1 MYLKS
6 RDDTCADSL
15 KSPLNHPAFI
25 RIFPFALF
33 MLFIGLEESARFLDR
48 KGILLLGDHALYWI
62 YPVKAAMVGAVLIY
76 FRRGYPEIRFS
87 DLRRPAFTAA
97 SLLTGLGVF
106 WLWIK
111 MDWSFGTQGTPAGFD
126 PTVFEGPARTG
137 MTAVRLAGAVLV
149 VPVMEELFWRSFL
162 IRYIIGSNFSKIPVG
177 AFSWASFLITVVLFG
192 LEHNYFLA
200 GMMAGAAF
208 NLLLYYTRSISQC
221 ILAHA
226 VANLALGTYVLQ
238 TGQWRFW

>member
-1 MYLKS
+1 MKKE
-6 RDDTCADSL
+6 TF
-15 KSPLNHPAFI
+15 P

-33 MLFIGLEESARFLDR
+33 MLFIGLEEFARFLLD
-48 KGILLLGDHALYWI
+48 KGILHVEAHAIYWI
-62 YPVKAAMVGAVLIY
+62 YPVKAAAVGVALVFLRKHY
-76 FRRGYPEIRFS
+76 QELRLS
-87 DLRRPAFTAA
+87 DFGKPVFTAA
-97 SLLTGLGVF
+97 SVLVGLVVF
-106 WLWIK
+106 WLWVN
-111 MDWSFGTQGTPAGFD
+111 MDWSFGTQGTPLGFN
-126 PTVFEGPARTG
+126 PNVFDGLEREG
-137 MTAVRLAGAVLV
+137 MTVARLAGAVLV

-162 IRYIIGSNFSKIPVG
+162 IRYIISNNFSRIPIG

-226 VANLALGTYVLQ
+226 VANLALGIYVLQ
-238 TGQWRFW
+238 TGEWRFW